1 MEKNI
6 EISSSDFEEDRYS
19 RLRLIPWWDQ
29 DRLKNAT
36 IMVVGAGAIGNE
48 LIKNLTLLGIGKI
61 LVFDMDTIESTNLT
75 RSILFR
81 AKDVGRYKA
90 EVVAERAIEINPD
103 VKVKAFIANIIDDVG
118 LGVFRRM
125 NVVLG
130 GLDNREA
137 RLSINQSCYKVD
149 KPWIDGAIEAL
160 NGFAR
165 VFVPGKGACYECTM
179 TDTDWALINK
189 RKSCA
194 LLTHEQMAEGKIP
207 TTPTSSSVIAGIQV
221 QEMLK
226 LLHSDRGLP
235 TLAGKGFV
243 FNGLTHDSYVVEYQ
257 RKEDCMSHD
266 TYENIIPKPWSVK
279 SISLG
284 EILSSIKSYLGE
296 KAVIDFDRDIATTAK
311 CACGETKD
319 LYLPVHK
326 LKGEMLTCPKCGQQM
341 SFESIHTVKG
351 DESFLDKTPYQVGI
365 PLLHIIGGRIGMDT
379 TYYEFTAD
387 EKEVFENL

>member
-1 MEKNI
+1 
-6 EISSSDFEEDRYS
+6 
-19 RLRLIPWWDQ
+19 
-29 DRLKNAT
+29 
-36 IMVVGAGAIGNE
+36 
-48 LIKNLTLLGIGKI
+48 
-61 LVFDMDTIESTNLT
+61 
-75 RSILFR
+75 
-81 AKDVGRYKA
+81 
-90 EVVAERAIEINPD
+90 
-103 VKVKAFIANIIDDVG
+103 
-118 LGVFRRM
+118 
-125 NVVLG
+125 
-130 GLDNREA
+130 
-137 RLSINQSCYKVD
+137 
-149 KPWIDGAIEAL
+149 
-160 NGFAR
+160 
-165 VFVPGKGACYECTM
+165 
-179 TDTDWALINK
+179 
-189 RKSCA
+189 
-194 LLTHEQMAEGKIP
+194 
-207 TTPTSSSVIAGIQV
+207 
-221 QEMLK
+221 
-226 LLHSDRGLP
+226 
-235 TLAGKGFV
+235 
-243 FNGLTHDSYVVEYQ
+243 
-257 RKEDCMSHD
+257 MSHD